1 MWERGACLAV
11 MLILVTATRAR
22 KRGMSEEKNYVYPF
36 SNRNP
41 GEGGSWQEE
50 ESNVTQLL
58 LLCALHVC
66 ASVCVRV
73 VGSSIP
79 RDMGVTVALSLCGL
93 VLLA

>member
-1 MWERGACLAV
+1 MWGREGERLWERGVCLAA
-11 MLILVTATRAR
+11 MLILVTATTPR

-41 GEGGSWQEE
+41 GEGGSWKEE
-50 ESNVTQLL
+50 ERNVTQLL

-66 ASVCVRV
+66 VC
-73 VGSSIP
+73 SIP